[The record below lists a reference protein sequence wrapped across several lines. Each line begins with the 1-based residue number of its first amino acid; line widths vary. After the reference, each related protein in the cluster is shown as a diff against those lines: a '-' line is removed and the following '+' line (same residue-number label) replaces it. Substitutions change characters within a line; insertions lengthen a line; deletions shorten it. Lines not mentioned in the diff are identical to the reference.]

1 MRTDPVPDPA
11 PVSAGAARGLAVFDL
26 DGTITRRDTLM
37 PYVLGFLCRH
47 LTRLPGLLRPVPT
60 LVRFAMKRADRGDL
74 KSALIRGT
82 LGGCT
87 RAELDDW
94 TARFVPRLIAH
105 GAWQDALACIVRHR
119 AQGDV
124 LALMSASVDLYVPAI
139 GRALG
144 FTETV
149 CTPLRW
155 DGERLDGALAGRNC
169 RGAEK
174 ARRLTELRSRYPGLK
189 VTAYGN
195 AASDLGH
202 LCLADRGVLVNGN
215 WRTRRAAKG
224 LGLSCLRWV

>member
-1 MRTDPVPDPA
+1 
-11 PVSAGAARGLAVFDL
+11 
-26 DGTITRRDTLM
+26 M
-37 PYVLGFLCRH
+37 PYVLGFLRSH
-47 LTRLPGLLRPVPT
+47 AARVPGLLRPLPT
-60 LVRFAMKRADRGDL
+60 LARFVLKRADRGDL

-87 RAELDDW
+87 RAALDAW
-94 TARFVPRLIAH
+94 TAHFVPHLIAH
-105 GAWQDALACIVRHR
+105 GVYPDALACIARHR

-144 FTETV
+144 FCEV
-149 CTPLRW
+149 LCTPLRW
-155 DGERLDGALAGRNC
+155 QGDNLDGALTGPNC

-174 ARRLTELRSRYPGLK
+174 ARRLKELRSRYPGLK

-202 LCLADRGVLVNGN
+202 LCLADQGVLVNGN
-215 WRTRRAAKG
+215 WRTRQAAKG
-224 LGLSCLRWV
+224 LSLSCLRWV